1 MTSGFLQGKGFTV
14 EIYYLEEPCS
24 SYLQAAVDTVL
35 SIHDK
40 VHDYLSYTN
49 MMVELFYLHLFWLNV
64 AYSIPGN

>member
-40 VHDYLSYTN
+40 VHNFL
-49 MMVELFYLHLFWLNV
+49 
-64 AYSIPGN
+64 P